1 MNNFKLGVDVV
12 GAHNLLPKD
21 GQGSSNAFAELYF
34 DGQKFR
40 TTIKEKDLN
49 PVWNESFYF
58 NISDPTNLQ
67 YLTLDVYL
75 YNHIRGSSSSSFLGR
90 VSLTGTSFV
99 PYPDAVVMH
108 YPLEKRGMFSRV
120 RGEIGLKVYITNDA
134 TIKSSI
140 PVASSEPNNNTN
152 SSVRA
157 DAHAPANPIT
167 NTFPKEKIGERHTFH
182 HLPNPN
188 HQNQNHHDHDHDHDQ
203 SSSLP
208 DAHYVPK
215 HEADSMKAEAAP
227 PPSKLVRIHSVA
239 SMQPVDYALK
249 ETSPFLGGGR
259 VVGGRVVRKDKTAST
274 YDLVE
279 RMYFL
284 YVRVVKAHDLPA
296 MDVTGSLDP
305 FVEVRIG
312 NYKGITKHFDKTQ
325 FPEWNQVFAFAKER
339 MQASVLEVVIKD
351 KNLVK
356 DDFVGIVR
364 FDINEVP
371 LRVPPD
377 SPLAPEWYRL
387 EDKKGEKIKGEL
399 MLAVWIG
406 TQADES
412 FSDAWHSDA
421 AMPIDTTPTV
431 STVIRSKV
439 YHAPRLWYVR
449 VNVVEAQDLVPTEK
463 NRFPDVYVKAQI
475 GNQVSKTKT
484 VPARSLNPLWNE
496 DLVFVAA
503 EPFEDHLILSVEDR
517 VGPGKDEIIGRVTI
531 PLNAIERRAD
541 DRIIHARWFS
551 LEKPIAVDV
560 DQLKREK
567 FSSRIHLRVCLD
579 GGYHVLDESTH
590 YSSDLRP
597 TAKQLWKPPIGV
609 LELGIL
615 NAVGLHPMKTRDGR
629 GTSDTYCVAK
639 YGHKWV
645 RTRTIVDNLCPKYNE
660 QYTWE
665 VFDPA
670 TVLTIGVFDNSHIG
684 EKGSKDLK
692 IGKVRIRIST
702 LETGRIYTHSYPLL
716 VLHPTGVKKMGELHL
731 AIRFTCISVANML
744 YLYSRPLLPKMHYIR
759 PFSVIQLDMLRHQ
772 AVNIVAARLGRAE
785 PPLRKEVVEYM
796 SDVDSH
802 LWSMRRSKA
811 NFFRL
816 MTVFSGFFAVG
827 KWFGDICMWKNP
839 ITTILVHVL
848 FLMLVCF
855 PELIISTIFL
865 YMFLIGIW
873 NFRYR
878 PRYPPHMNTRISQAE
893 AVHPDELDEEFDTF
907 PTSRN
912 PDIVR
917 MRYDRLRSVAGR
929 IQTVVGDLA
938 TQGER
943 MQALL
948 SWRDPRATA
957 ISITLCLIC
966 ATVFYITPFQVV
978 AAFAGFFV
986 MRHPRFRHRL
996 PSAPINFFRRL
1007 PARTDSML

>member
-1 MNNFKLGVDVV
+1 MNNFKLGVEVV
-12 GAHNLLPKD
+12 SAHNLLPKD
-21 GQGSSNAFAELYF
+21 GEGSSNAFVELYF
-34 DGQKFR
+34 DGQRFR
-40 TTIKEKDLN
+40 STIKEKDLN
-49 PVWNESFYF
+49 PVWNETFYF
-58 NISDPTNLQ
+58 NISDPSNLH
-67 YLTLDVYL
+67 YLTLDAYV
-75 YNHIRGSSSSSFLGR
+75 YNHMRGSNSTSFLGK
-90 VSLTGTSFV
+90 VTLTGTSFV
-99 PYPDAVVMH
+99 PYSDAVVLH
-108 YPLEKRGMFSRV
+108 YPLEKRGIFSRV
-120 RGEIGLKVYITNDA
+120 RGEIGLKVYITNDP
-134 TIKSSI
+134 TIKSST
-140 PVASSEPNNNTN
+140 PVSAAESNVTN
-152 SSVRA
+152 SV
-157 DAHAPANPIT
+157 HEEQTHGPANPMT
-167 NTFPKEKIGERHTFH
+167 NTLSREKIEARHSFH

-188 HQNQNHHDHDHDHDQ
+188 HPHRHHDH
-203 SSSLP
+203 SSSAFP
-208 DAHYVPK
+208 DTHYVTK
-215 HEADSMKAEAAP
+215 YEADEMKSEPLP
-227 PPSKLVRIHSVA
+227 PKLVRMHSATSV
-239 SMQPVDYALK
+239 QPVDYALK

-259 VVGGRVVRKDKTAST
+259 VVGGRVIQKDKTAST

-284 YVRVVKAHDLPA
+284 YVRVVKARDLPA

-312 NYKGITKHFDKTQ
+312 NYKGITKHFDKNQ
-325 FPEWNQVFAFAKER
+325 FPEWNQVFAFSKER
-339 MQASVLEVVIKD
+339 MQASVLDVVVKD
-351 KNLVK
+351 KDLMK

-406 TQADES
+406 TQADEA

-421 AMPIDTTPTV
+421 ATPIDTTPTA
-431 STVIRSKV
+431 STLIRSKV

-449 VNVVEAQDLVPTEK
+449 VNIVEAQDLVPTEK
-463 NRFPDVYVKAQI
+463 NRFPDVYVKAHI
-475 GNQVSKTKT
+475 GNQVLKTKT
-484 VPARSLNPLWNE
+484 VPARSQNPLWNE

-503 EPFEDHLILSVEDR
+503 EPFEDHLVISVEDR
-517 VGPGKDEIIGRVTI
+517 VAPGKDEIIGRVTI
-531 PLNAIERRAD
+531 PLNAIDRRAD
-541 DRIIHARWFS
+541 DRIIHSRWFN

-560 DQLKREK
+560 DQLKKDK
-567 FSSRIHLRVCLD
+567 FSSRIHLRLCLD

-609 LELGIL
+609 LELGVL

-670 TVLTIGVFDNSHIG
+670 TVLTVGVFDNSQIG
-684 EKGSKDLK
+684 EKGSNGSSKDLK

-716 VLHPTGVKKMGELHL
+716 VLHSTGVKKMGELHL
-731 AIRFTCISVANML
+731 AIRFSCTSFTNML
-744 YLYSRPLLPKMHYIR
+744 YLYSRPLLPKMHYVR

-785 PPLRKEVVEYM
+785 PPLRKEVIEYM

-816 MTVFSGFFAVG
+816 MTVFSGVFAVG

-839 ITTILVHVL
+839 ITTVLVHVL

-855 PELIISTIFL
+855 PELILPTVFL
-865 YMFLIGIW
+865 YMFLIGLW

-878 PRYPPHMNTRISQAE
+878 PRCPPHMNTRISQAE

-912 PDIVR
+912 PEVVR

-943 MQALL
+943 IQALL

-957 ISITLCLIC
+957 IFITFCL
-966 ATVFYITPFQVV
+966 VFALVLYVTPFQVV
-978 AAFAGFFV
+978 AALAGFYV

-996 PSAPINFFRRL
+996 PSPPINFFRRL
-1007 PARTDSML
+1007 PSRTDSML